1 MQTSPETLKA
11 LSEAVDAY
19 ASAKMANN
27 ESLIKFSIANLQQ
40 FINAH
45 IILPAGE
52 TPGNEPELP
61 DGDGEAGVQ

>member
-19 ASAKMANN
+19 ASAKVANN
-27 ESLIKFSIANLQQ
+27 ESLIRFSIANLQQ

-45 IILPAGE
+45 VITPAGE
-52 TPGNEPELP
+52 TGSETAE
-61 DGDGEAGVQ
+61 GDGTEGVQ

>member
-1 MQTSPETLKA
+1 MQTSEETLKR

-19 ASAKMANN
+19 ASAKVANN

-45 IILPAGE
+45 VITPAGE
-52 TPGNEPELP
+52 TGSETAE
-61 DGDGEAGVQ
+61 GVGEEGVQ